1 MVQSLTNKLI
11 ANIKKSSFDTNNF
24 INSENVVTIDSS
36 NIRIG
41 VNTKNPRYAIDVSG
55 SNNDSFINSK
65 NIIISNLADIK
76 DISCIN
82 ISGCSFANIKTI
94 SSESIDVS
102 FLKVND
108 ICINFFKPITIDASS
123 IKANEIRT
131 PLLDVTTISAD
142 TIEAN
147 NFIQDDVSANSG
159 TISIIDGINLTYTTI
174 DCSYLTVD
182 NSLTTKELNA
192 INGNFSNSLD
202 TSGLRV
208 SNDARFD
215 ENVTIEGTT
224 NLGETNIDGSLN
236 LGTSSVIGGTFTGS
250 TIKNPYNIEIP
261 GSKITFNDDEVSIPY
276 LKITQ
281 RIKLDINTLADFR
294 TGKFILPKT
303 EFDESFISNLSKSD
317 SYLFGTNDNAI
328 LYYDYNNNSLL
339 IYTFSETNNKSYNIL
354 LEQKYINL
362 KLDTSIVGNDVSFS
376 SNTQSYFI
384 ENSNNLILTNTTN
397 NQKFKYIPLAS
408 DTSNNIEISNNKYI
422 LFNDTNDSSIYEINA
437 NISIQYLN
445 KEPGDVE
452 ANNYTFGIYRYTTTN
467 SVPSTYKHNDDGYP
481 KIKNSII
488 TLDNSYNYSNSSLSY
503 VGPIIK
509 NNASENNDGLIDY
522 NGSII
527 FLLSSTKELDYL
539 RIESFN
545 ATIKRL

>member
-65 NIIISNLADIK
+65 NIIISNLANIK

-82 ISGCSFANIKTI
+82 ISDCSFANIKTI
-94 SSESIDVS
+94 SSESVDIS

-108 ICINFFKPITIDASS
+108 ICINIFKPITIDASL
-123 IKANEIRT
+123 IQANEIRT
-131 PLLDVTTISAD
+131 PLLDVSTIF
-142 TIEAN
+142 AN
-147 NFIQDDVSANSG
+147 DICVNILTQANVKANSG
-159 TISIIDGINLTYTTI
+159 TITIIDGINLTYI
-174 DCSYLTVD
+174 NIECSDLTVN

-192 INGNFSNSLD
+192 ENGSFSNSLD
-202 TSGLRV
+202 TSGLHV
-208 SNDARFD
+208 SNDAKFD
-215 ENVTIEGTT
+215 ENVTIRGRST
-224 NLGETNIDGSLN
+224 LGNTNIDGSLN
-236 LGTSSVIGGTFTGS
+236 LGTNNVIGGTFTGA
-250 TIKNPYNIEIP
+250 NIISP
-261 GSKITFNDDEVSIPY
+261 NINISGSDITFNDDEVSIPY
-276 LKITQ
+276 LKIIQ

-303 EFDESFISNLSKSD
+303 DGFNENFISNLSISD

-328 LYYDYNNNSLL
+328 LYYDYSNKSLL

-362 KLDTSIVGNDVSFS
+362 KLDTSSVGNDVSFS
-376 SNTQSYFI
+376 SNTQSYSI

-408 DTSNNIEISNNKYI
+408 DTSNNIEINNNKYI
-422 LFNDTNDSSIYEINA
+422 IFNNTNDSSIYEINA

-467 SVPSTYKHNDDGYP
+467 SVPSNYKHNDDGYP
-481 KIKNSII
+481 KITNSII

-503 VGPIIK
+503 IGPIIK

-522 NGSII
+522 NGSIL

>member
-82 ISGCSFANIKTI
+82 ISDCSFANIKTI
-94 SSESIDVS
+94 SSESVDVS

-108 ICINFFKPITIDASS
+108 ICINLFKPITIDASL

-131 PLLDVTTISAD
+131 PLLDVSTIF
-142 TIEAN
+142 AN
-147 NFIQDDVSANSG
+147 DICVNILTQANVKANSG
-159 TISIIDGINLTYTTI
+159 TIDIIDGINLTYTTI

-192 INGNFSNSLD
+192 ENGNFSNSLD

-208 SNDARFD
+208 RNDALFD
-215 ENVTIEGTT
+215 KNVTIEGTST
-224 NLGETNIDGSLN
+224 LGNTNIDGSLN
-236 LGTSSVIGGTFTGS
+236 LGASTINGGIFTGA
-250 TIKNPYNIEIP
+250 NIIGP
-261 GSKITFNDDEVSIPY
+261 AISDINGSKITFNDDEVTIPY
-276 LKITQ
+276 LKIMQ

-303 EFDESFISNLSKSD
+303 EFDESFISNLSTSD
-317 SYLFGTNDNAI
+317 AYLFGDSDNAI
-328 LYYDYNNNSLL
+328 LYYDYSNKSLL

-362 KLDTSIVGNDVSFS
+362 KLDSFITGNDVSFS
-376 SNTQSYFI
+376 SNTQSYSI

-408 DTSNNIEISNNKYI
+408 DASNNIEISNNKYI
-422 LFNDTNDSSIYEINA
+422 IFNDTNDSSIYEINA

-467 SVPSTYKHNDDGYP
+467 SVPSNYKHNDNGYP

-488 TLDNSYNYSNSSLSY
+488 TLDNSYNYSNRSLSY
-503 VGPIIK
+503 IGPIIK

-522 NGSII
+522 NGSVI

>member
-65 NIIISNLADIK
+65 NIIISNLANIK

-82 ISGCSFANIKTI
+82 ISDCSFANIKTI
-94 SSESIDVS
+94 SSESVDVS

-108 ICINFFKPITIDASS
+108 ICINLFKPITIDASL

-131 PLLDVTTISAD
+131 PLLDVSTIF
-142 TIEAN
+142 AN
-147 NFIQDDVSANSG
+147 DICVNILTQANVKANSG
-159 TISIIDGINLTYTTI
+159 TIDIIDGINLTYTTI

-192 INGNFSNSLD
+192 ENGNFSNSLD

-208 SNDARFD
+208 RNDALFD
-215 ENVTIEGTT
+215 KNVTIEGTST
-224 NLGETNIDGSLN
+224 LGNTNIDGSLN
-236 LGTSSVIGGTFTGS
+236 LGASTINGGIFTGA
-250 TIKNPYNIEIP
+250 NIIGPEIDIN
-261 GSKITFNDDEVSIPY
+261 GSDITFNNDEVTIPN

-281 RIKLDINTLADFR
+281 KIKLESDNTIADFR
-294 TGKFILPKT
+294 KGIFALPLFT
-303 EFDESFISNLSKSD
+303 QYSSD
-317 SYLFGTNDNAI
+317 YINSIKEINSDFKKNYYNDHAI
-328 LYYDYNNNSLL
+328 MYYD
-339 IYTFSETNNKSYNIL
+339 ENNKSLTVVILDGTSSNRNTYNIL

-362 KLDTSIVGNDVSFS
+362 KLNTIPGNNRSFS
-376 SNTQSYFI
+376 DTTQSYYI

-408 DTSNNIEISNNKYI
+408 DTSNNIQISNNKYI
-422 LFNDTNDSSIYEINA
+422 IFNDTTNNSSIYEINT
-437 NISIQYLN
+437 NISVQYLN

-452 ANNYTFGIYRYTTTN
+452 ANNYTFGIYRYNITGSN
-467 SVPSTYKHNDDGYP
+467 EFGEDKYP
-481 KIKNSII
+481 KITNSII

-503 VGPIIK
+503 IGPIDTPE
-509 NNASENNDGLIDY
+509 ST
-522 NGSII
+522 SII